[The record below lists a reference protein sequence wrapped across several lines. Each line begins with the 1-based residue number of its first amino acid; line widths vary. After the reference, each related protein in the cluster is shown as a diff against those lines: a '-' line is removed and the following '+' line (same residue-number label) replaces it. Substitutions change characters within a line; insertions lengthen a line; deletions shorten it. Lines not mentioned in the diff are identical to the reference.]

1 MLGERTQ
8 AAHGGWCQRDPCS
21 RGPKPPFSQ
30 AVSQPTPSG
39 LHLEP
44 LTAGSVGCPCRRL
57 PQPQACSHFLSL
69 TRSWPC
75 LRVSVSGPVT
85 PGGHTGP
92 LVTGFLEAGL
102 SKDRHR
108 VPRGP
113 PWSMPGGNDG
123 CGQSWPVIC
132 VCTTGKLSMLLHF
145 KCLGGKNQ
153 KDNSLDTRKRYE
165 MKPQCSS
172 VVSVDQPL

>member
-1 MLGERTQ
+1 MERGCWQ
-8 AAHGGWCQRDPCS
+8 HMVGGVRGIHAHRAPE
-21 RGPKPPFSQ
+21 PPLPQ
-30 AVSQPTPSG
+30 TVSQPTSSG

-44 LTAGSVGCPCRRL
+44 LPAGSVGCPCRRL

-69 TRSWPC
+69 TRAWPC

-85 PGGHTGP
+85 PRGHTGP

-108 VPRGP
+108 VPRGA

-132 VCTTGKLSMLLHF
+132 VCATGKLSMLLHF
-145 KCLGGKNQ
+145 KCLG
-153 KDNSLDTRKRYE
+153 RKIKRIIVWTHE
-165 MKPQCSS
+165 NDMK
-172 VVSVDQPL
+172 